1 MWSFPFLL
9 FILVPYMY
17 PPLFAYRHLFLT
29 LWQGMASCDVKLEV
43 NQNKTIS
50 TPPRCWKNQDSF
62 EKEIQVDLIHLTHL
76 RKNPRL
82 FKLMSWRWNKHSK
95 WAIRKV
101 RMYYLSCLQLARS
114 RGVYIKLWRLLGP
127 LWIENNEKFEEFLH
141 VDMNICR
148 LFNKMFYVW
157 DGNHMLQS

>member
-1 MWSFPFLL
+1 MLIFKFSGLGFIETHRGLKKSCGFPFLL

-17 PPLFAYRHLFLT
+17 PLLFAYRHLFLT

-82 FKLMSWRWNKHSK
+82 FKLMS
-95 WAIRKV
+95 
-101 RMYYLSCLQLARS
+101 
-114 RGVYIKLWRLLGP
+114 
-127 LWIENNEKFEEFLH
+127 
-141 VDMNICR
+141 
-148 LFNKMFYVW
+148 
-157 DGNHMLQS
+157 